1 MKIIHTALYSAGVD
15 DSTALAA
22 LDDLARLVRRASQ
35 ELDRA
40 IATCLGESAVGR
52 WHVLNAVAAAEG
64 LSMSQLVDAT
74 LLNSATLTRLI
85 DAMIADNLVHRK
97 VDDTDRRRVLVFSTR
112 RGLLTRK
119 VMSEA
124 LTAGGLTD
132 LASSASEAAKSLAAL
147 VNRIAATEPAR
158 L

>member
-1 MKIIHTALYSAGVD
+1 MD
-15 DSTALAA
+15 DSTALTA

-52 WHVLNAVAAAEG
+52 WHVLNAVTAAEG

-97 VDDTDRRRVLVFSTR
+97 VDDTDRRRVLVFPTR
-112 RGLLTRK
+112 RGLLTYRG
-119 VMSEA
+119 MSEA
-124 LTAGGLTD
+124 LVSSGLTG
-132 LASSASEAAKSLAAL
+132 LASKSPAITKSLAAL
-147 VNRIAATEPAR
+147 VDQIAATAQPHEPTLLR
-158 L
+158 

>member
-1 MKIIHTALYSAGVD
+1 MIHTALYSAGVD

-40 IATCLGESAVGR
+40 IATCLGESSVGR
-52 WHVLNAVAAAEG
+52 WHVLNAVAESEG
-64 LSMSQLVDAT
+64 LSMSQLVDVT

-85 DAMIADNLVHRK
+85 DAMIADNLVLRK
-97 VDDTDRRRVLVFSTR
+97 VDAADRRRVLVYPTR

-124 LTAGGLTD
+124 LTTAGLTR
-132 LASSASEAAKSLAAL
+132 LVPGTAPLTKSLTAL
-147 VNRIAATEPAR
+147 VDRIAVTEPAP

>member
-1 MKIIHTALYSAGVD
+1 MD

-40 IATCLGESAVGR
+40 IATCLGESSAAR
-52 WHVLNAVAAAEG
+52 WHVLTAVAGAEG

-74 LLNSATLTRLI
+74 LLNAATLTRLI
-85 DAMIADNLVHRK
+85 DAMIADNLVLRK
-97 VDDTDRRRVLVFSTR
+97 VDETDRRRVLVFPTR

-119 VMSEA
+119 VMDQT
-124 LTAGGLTD
+124 LTASGLTEIANSTSTKT
-132 LASSASEAAKSLAAL
+132 LATL
-147 VNRIAATEPAR
+147 VDRIASTEPAP